1 MATGTLTGQTIA
13 NTYKALLKITG
24 TDAGGTTL
32 AADAVIVIE
41 DGDGNPSS
49 LSLSQ
54 QRATITLGSGAGD
67 DFIVDG
73 TTLVVEGDNNRV
85 GIGTAAPDGTL
96 HVHTATAGSIT
107 ANSISDDLVIE
118 NSAGGG
124 LTILTP
130 DANDGRISIGS
141 ASDNIGAALIWNY
154 DSGLFTIGSDKVGG
168 QTVFTSNNGNEAM
181 RIDASKNVGI
191 GTTNPEH
198 LLHVEG
204 DNKAIEVHSAD
215 YSNIRLGAA
224 GSSGGDLD
232 KGVILIRENGSNKS
246 QITGTG
252 VTYFGGN
259 VGIGTTSPYGTL
271 HVFTETDDTD
281 ESTNV
286 ALTLGSSASGKMKM
300 YFGIND
306 ANNYTYIGSVETAI
320 AYRNLVLQPNG
331 GNLGIGVT
339 PAYKLDILENTDSF
353 GQRIRNSHANAYGL
367 LIDRS
372 AGSGSANTDRKF
384 LTGQDD
390 SQARFIV
397 YADGSVQNVDGTY
410 GSSLSDERLK
420 KDIVPA
426 NSQWDDV
433 KNIDIVNYKIA
444 THGDDAKKLMS
455 VVAQQVQKVSPNL
468 IGERPPDK
476 SEIAYDSTFGT
487 LYEDGDELPEGK
499 EIGDVKE
506 EKEKVLF
513 FKDSIFFWKCAKALQ
528 ESMAKIETL
537 EAKVEAL
544 ENA

>member
-259 VGIGTTSPYGTL
+259 VGIGTTSPHGTL

-286 ALTLGSSASGKMKM
+286 ALTLVNHLDLLRIFYQYLQSL
-300 YFGIND
+300 
-306 ANNYTYIGSVETAI
+306 
-320 AYRNLVLQPNG
+320 NLHFYL
-331 GNLGIGVT
+331 
-339 PAYKLDILENTDSF
+339 
-353 GQRIRNSHANAYGL
+353 
-367 LIDRS
+367 
-372 AGSGSANTDRKF
+372 
-384 LTGQDD
+384 
-390 SQARFIV
+390 
-397 YADGSVQNVDGTY
+397 
-410 GSSLSDERLK
+410 
-420 KDIVPA
+420 
-426 NSQWDDV
+426 
-433 KNIDIVNYKIA
+433 
-444 THGDDAKKLMS
+444 
-455 VVAQQVQKVSPNL
+455 
-468 IGERPPDK
+468 
-476 SEIAYDSTFGT
+476 
-487 LYEDGDELPEGK
+487 
-499 EIGDVKE
+499 
-506 EKEKVLF
+506 
-513 FKDSIFFWKCAKALQ
+513 
-528 ESMAKIETL
+528 
-537 EAKVEAL
+537 
-544 ENA
+544 